1 MFAIRDPGAGCRGVL
16 ARGDGRCKTHQCH
29 EFTLALDV
37 QSQDAKPAIGV
48 VKRYALNETIKAFE
62 LLGRRLLRFPTDRHV
77 FGDSGGSLADA
88 QWGMLMR
95 CVFHAMFE
103 LGIGLLSEARNIVV
117 KRGCKSDRISI
128 GKVGGRPS
136 DIPVN
141 GRKDLS

>member
-77 FGDSGGSLADA
+77 FGDSRGGLADA
-88 QWGMLMR
+88 QWGMLVR
-95 CVFHAMFE
+95 KAC
-103 LGIGLLSEARNIVV
+103 STP
-117 KRGCKSDRISI
+117 
-128 GKVGGRPS
+128 GGRS
-136 DIPVN
+136 RYN
-141 GRKDLS
+141 RSF